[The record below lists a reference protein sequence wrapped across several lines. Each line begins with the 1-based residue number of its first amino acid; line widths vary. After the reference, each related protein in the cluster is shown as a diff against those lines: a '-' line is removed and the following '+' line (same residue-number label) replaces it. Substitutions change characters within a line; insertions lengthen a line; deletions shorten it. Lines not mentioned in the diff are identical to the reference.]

1 MARYLLLA
9 TLLAVLVTALLA
21 WPFDAWIGDAWLPTL
36 ALAGGLCLIGA
47 FAGRAVAVLLVGLNP
62 APEEAPK
69 ATQMATAVRLLL
81 TLFLVLPA
89 ILMKWVPGMPF
100 VVALGV
106 HYLAQM
112 ALEVFVAL
120 RELRQ
125 NHGPTGTPARHPQ
138 PEGNL
143 PTGTQEARPTDTAG
157 AVDDGTGANVQ

>member
-21 WPFDAWIGDAWLPTL
+21 WPFEVWVGDAWLATVG
-36 ALAGGLCLIGA
+36 LAGGICLIGA
-47 FAGRAVAVLLVGLNP
+47 AAGRVAAVLLAGLNP

-69 ATQMATAVRLLL
+69 ATQAAVAVRLLVS
-81 TLFLVLPA
+81 LFLVFPA
-89 ILMKWVPGMPF
+89 IIWKWVPGTAF
-100 VVALGV
+100 VVALAV

-125 NHGPTGTPARHPQ
+125 NHGPTGTPARNSQ

-143 PTGTQEARPTDTAG
+143 PTGTQEAK

>member
-9 TLLAVLVTALLA
+9 TLLAVLATALLA
-21 WPFDAWIGDAWLPTL
+21 WPYEQWVGDAWLATL
-36 ALAGGLCLIGA
+36 GLAGGFCLLGA
-47 FAGRAVAVLLVGLNP
+47 AAGRLAGVLLVGLDP

-69 ATQMATAVRLLL
+69 ATQLAVAVRLLL
-81 TLFLVLPA
+81 TLFLVFPA
-89 ILMKWVPGMPF
+89 IVWRWVPGMPF

-106 HYLAQM
+106 HYLSQS

-125 NHGPTGTPARHPQ
+125 NHGPTGAPARHSQ
-138 PEGNL
+138 PEGKL
-143 PTGTQEARPTDTAG
+143 PTGTQEAGPTDQAE

>member
-1 MARYLLLA
+1 MGRYLFLA
-9 TLLAVLVTALLA
+9 ALLAVLVTALLA
-21 WPFDAWIGDAWLPTL
+21 WPYDAWIGDAWLPTL
-36 ALAGGLCLIGA
+36 ALAGGICLIGA
-47 FAGRAVAVLLVGLNP
+47 LAGRLAGRLLVGLNP
-62 APEEAPK
+62 APDEAPK
-69 ATQMATAVRLLL
+69 ATQLAVAVRLIL

-89 ILMKWVPGMPF
+89 VLLRWVPGMPF

-125 NHGPTGTPARHPQ
+125 NHGPIGTPARHSQ

-143 PTGTQEARPTDTAG
+143 PSGSNEAG
-157 AVDDGTGANVQ
+157 AVEDGTGANVQ